1 MTKCKFHNVLAI
13 DTATRKLNLCL
24 AYSGDRTVKSAETV
38 EKSHGQIILKK
49 IDELFQ
55 SSALPLQELEAIVV
69 SLGPG
74 SFTGLRIGLAVAK
87 GLAEAAAVPVVGINL
102 FELAAH
108 KLCRQPSTCYVIIP
122 SRRGEVYV
130 GTCREGRIDMA
141 DVAVRAVA
149 DLVDGV
155 GKDRVYGI
163 GFNPADVFDGVV
175 TDPGGGELAY
185 DGADLIVLGR
195 EKLLAG
201 ERPDPAALEPMYL
214 QKSIM
219 ETRFDQRRPQQ

>member
-1 MTKCKFHNVLAI
+1 MKKCKFDNVLAI
-13 DTATRKLNLCL
+13 DTATRKLNLAL
-24 AYSGDRTVKSAETV
+24 AYSGDRTVQSADLV
-38 EKSHGQIILKK
+38 DKSHGQIIIKK

-55 SSALPLQELEAIVV
+55 SSALPRQELEAIVV

-87 GLAEAAAVPVVGINL
+87 GLAEAAAVPIVGINL

-108 KLCRQPSTCYVIIP
+108 KLCRQPSTCHVIIP

-130 GTCREGRIDMA
+130 GTCREGRIDTA
-141 DVAVRAVA
+141 DINVRAVA
-149 DLVDGV
+149 DLVDCV
-155 GKDRVYGI
+155 GRDTIYGI
-163 GFNPADVFDGVV
+163 GFNPADVFHGVV
-175 TDPGGGELAY
+175 TDPGGGEVAY
-185 DGADLIVLGR
+185 DGADFIVLGR

-201 ERPDPAALEPMYL
+201 ERPDLAGLEPMYL

-219 ETRFDQRRPQQ
+219 ETRFDQRHSRQ